1 MPAHICS
8 WAITRTAS
16 MKALTKRKGNAS
28 LGCNG
33 ATGGVASMKVPIE
46 KRRSLATDSPP
57 TTLPGL
63 NKSLHLKVQNKRSR
77 GHLEGILIC
86 LIESPY
92 KTVGKFELSLW
103 LWSLRRGLIKGP
115 SHKEGKSRYFFLAER

>member
-1 MPAHICS
+1 MSTSGHVGGLVA
-8 WAITRTAS
+8 AS
-16 MKALTKRKGNAS
+16 MKAPPKRKGNGS

-46 KRRSLATDSPP
+46 KRRNLATDSPP

-63 NKSLHLKVQNKRSR
+63 NESLHLKVQNKRSR